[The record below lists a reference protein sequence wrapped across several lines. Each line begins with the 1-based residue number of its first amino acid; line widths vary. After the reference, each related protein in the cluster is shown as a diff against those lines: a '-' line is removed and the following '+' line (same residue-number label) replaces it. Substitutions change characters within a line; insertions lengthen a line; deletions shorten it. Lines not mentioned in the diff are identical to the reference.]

1 VKQLDLRRLETD
13 KQGQNEVANIQTQ
26 INDARRTLESLQ
38 ESRKQMTAVLSPY
51 EGRVVDVKTAIG
63 SLVGQGSSLMTV
75 EKAGTG
81 MGGLQAVVYVPAA
94 DGRKVQPKM
103 TAQITPSTVKR
114 EEYGFMFGEVA
125 YVSDYP
131 ATAQSMMLLL
141 QNETLVKELMGNA
154 PPTEI
159 RAALVPARNVSGYRW
174 SSPAGPPVEVKSGTL
189 CSAEVVVETQR
200 PIALVIPALKKSL
213 GVD

>member
-1 VKQLDLRRLETD
+1 
-13 KQGQNEVANIQTQ
+13 VAGSQSQ
-26 INDARRTLESLQ
+26 INEARRTLESLR

-51 EGRVVDVKTAIG
+51 EGRVVDVKTGVG
-63 SLVGQGSSLMTV
+63 SLVGPGTSLLTV
-75 EKAGTG
+75 EKTSAGP
-81 MGGLQAVVYVPAA
+81 GGLQAVVYVPAA

-114 EEYGFMFGEVA
+114 EEYGFMFADVA

-141 QNETLVKELMGNA
+141 QNDTLVRELMGNS

-159 RAALVPARNVSGYRW
+159 RAALRPADNFSGYRW
-174 SSPAGPPVEVKSGTL
+174 TSPSGPPVAVKSGTL
-189 CSAEVVVETQR
+189 CSAEIVVDVQR
-200 PIALVIPALKKSL
+200 PISLAIPALKKTL